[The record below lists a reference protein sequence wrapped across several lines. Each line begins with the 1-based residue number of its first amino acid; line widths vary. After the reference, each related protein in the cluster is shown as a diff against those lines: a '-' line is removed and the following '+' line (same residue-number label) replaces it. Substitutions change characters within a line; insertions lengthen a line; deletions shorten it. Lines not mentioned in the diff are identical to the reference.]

1 MKSVTSSR
9 LHISRWLGL
18 SAIALLS
25 FFATATEYQP
35 NFKGTDINEFI
46 NIVGKNLNK
55 TIIVDPQVRG
65 RINVRS
71 YEMLNEKQYYQ
82 FFLNVLEVYDF
93 SVVEMKSGVLKVVR
107 QKDAK
112 TSNIPVVSDNAGAL
126 GDEMVT
132 RVVQVKNVSVREL
145 APLLRQFV
153 DQSGGGSVVN
163 YDPSNVIMMTGQAE
177 TVNRLVDIISR
188 VDKAGD
194 QDLEII
200 KLSYASSAEVVRI
213 LENIYKNQGKS
224 EQPEFLI
231 PKIVADERTNSVIVS
246 GERQARE
253 RVVAL
258 VQRLDAELESQGNT
272 RVYYL
277 KYAKAEDL
285 VKVLQGVSSSIVAE
299 TQGAATQTQG
309 ARSGG
314 KNRDVSIEAHAES
327 NSLVITAQPDV
338 LRSLEDVIRQI
349 DVRRAQVLVEAII
362 VEVADNSGANLGV
375 QWISAQGGLTQFNNG
390 VVPISQIAAGAAAA
404 RTVRG
409 TTVVNEETGVTTV
422 NPDQNG
428 DYTQLGE
435 ALGGVTGMM
444 LGVVK
449 NDWGAIL
456 QAVTSDSNSNIL
468 ATPSITTM
476 DNQEAS
482 FIVGEEVP
490 VKTTT
495 SPGSGGTNPFTT
507 LDRIE
512 VGIKLKVT
520 PQINEGTG
528 VKLQIEQ
535 EVSGRNGDIEGN
547 PIIAKREIK
556 TTVLADNGA
565 TVVLGGLID
574 EDVQQSE
581 SKVPLLGDI
590 PVLGA
595 LFRSTSSTKRK
606 RNLMIFIKPT
616 IIRDDSLL
624 NELSQRKYNFVRAQ
638 QLAQGEKGI
647 HLMPGAETPA
657 MPEFD
662 ETLII
667 PPTFDEYLQKKQAQD
682 KGATTPAAQPVEQG
696 NN

>member
-1 MKSVTSSR
+1 
-9 LHISRWLGL
+9 
-18 SAIALLS
+18 
-25 FFATATEYQP
+25 
-35 NFKGTDINEFI
+35 
-46 NIVGKNLNK
+46 
-55 TIIVDPQVRG
+55 
-65 RINVRS
+65 
-71 YEMLNEKQYYQ
+71 
-82 FFLNVLEVYDF
+82 
-93 SVVEMKSGVLKVVR
+93 MKSGVLKVVR

-285 VKVLQGVSSSIVAE
+285 VKVLQGVSATIAAE
-299 TQGAATQTQG
+299 TQGAATQAQS
-309 ARSGG
+309 ARTSGKG
-314 KNRDVSIEAHAES
+314 RDVSIEAHAES

-647 HLMPGAETPA
+647 NLMPGAETPA

-662 ETLII
+662 ESLII

-682 KGATTPAAQPVEQG
+682 KAAAGSAEQPAEQG

>member
-9 LHISRWLGL
+9 LHISRWFGL

-224 EQPEFLI
+224 EQPDFLI

-258 VQRLDAELESQGNT
+258 VQRLDAELENQGNT

-285 VKVLQGVSSSIVAE
+285 VKVLQGVSATIAAE
-299 TQGAATQTQG
+299 TQGAATQAQS
-309 ARSGG
+309 ARTSGKG
-314 KNRDVSIEAHAES
+314 RDVSIEAHAES

-338 LRSLEDVIRQI
+338 LRSLEDVIRQVDI
-349 DVRRAQVLVEAII
+349 RRAQVLVEAII

-390 VVPISQIAAGAAAA
+390 VVPISQVAAGAAAA
-404 RTVRG
+404 REVKG

-456 QAVTSDSNSNIL
+456 QAVTTDSNSNIL
-468 ATPSITTM
+468 ATPSLTTL
-476 DNQEAS
+476 DNQESS
-482 FIVGEEVP
+482 FIVGEEIP
-490 VKTTT
+490 IKTTT
-495 SPGSGGTNPFTT
+495 SPGTGGTNPFTT
-507 LDRIE
+507 LDRLE

-520 PQINEGTG
+520 PQINEGNA
-528 VKLQIEQ
+528 VKLTIEQ

-595 LFRSTSSTKRK
+595 LFRSTSSSKRK

-616 IIRDDSLL
+616 IMRDDGLL
-624 NELSQRKYNFVRAQ
+624 SEVSQRKYNYVRAQ

-647 HLMPGAETPA
+647 NLMPGAETPA

-682 KGATTPAAQPVEQG
+682 KAVVEPVEQG

>member
-9 LHISRWLGL
+9 VQISRWFGLG
-18 SAIALLS
+18 AIALLS

-253 RVVAL
+253 RVVTL

-285 VKVLQGVSSSIVAE
+285 VKVLQGVSATIAAE
-299 TQGAATQTQG
+299 AQGAATQAQG
-309 ARSGG
+309 ARTAG
-314 KNRDVSIEAHAES
+314 KGRDVSIEAHAES

-338 LRSLEDVIRQI
+338 LRSLEDVIRQVDI
-349 DVRRAQVLVEAII
+349 RRAQVLVEAII

-404 RTVRG
+404 RTVKG
-409 TTVVNEETGVTTV
+409 TTVTSENGVTTV
-422 NPDQNG
+422 NPDQYG
-428 DYTQLGE
+428 DYTKLGE
-435 ALGGVTGMM
+435 AIGGVTGMM

-468 ATPSITTM
+468 ATPSLTTL
-476 DNQEAS
+476 DNQESS

-490 VKTTT
+490 IKTTT

-520 PQINEGTG
+520 PQINEGNA
-528 VKLQIEQ
+528 VKLTIEQ

-590 PVLGA
+590 PGLGA

-616 IIRDDSLL
+616 IMRDDGLL
-624 NELSQRKYNFVRAQ
+624 SEVSQRKYNYVRAQ

-667 PPTFDEYLQKKQAQD
+667 PPTFDEYLQKKEAQD
-682 KGATTPAAQPVEQG
+682 KGATTPAAQPAEQG

>member
-9 LHISRWLGL
+9 LHISRWFGL

-112 TSNIPVVSDNAGAL
+112 TSNIPVVSDNTGAL

-224 EQPEFLI
+224 EQPDFLI

-258 VQRLDAELESQGNT
+258 VQRLDAELENQGNT

-285 VKVLQGVSSSIVAE
+285 VKVLQGVSATIAAE
-299 TQGAATQTQG
+299 TQGAATQAQS
-309 ARSGG
+309 ARTSGKG
-314 KNRDVSIEAHAES
+314 RDVSIEAHAES

-338 LRSLEDVIRQI
+338 LRSLEDVIRQVDI
-349 DVRRAQVLVEAII
+349 RRAQVLVEAII

-390 VVPISQIAAGAAAA
+390 VVPISQVAAGAAAA
-404 RTVRG
+404 REVKG

-456 QAVTSDSNSNIL
+456 QAVTTDSNSNIL
-468 ATPSITTM
+468 ATPSLTTL
-476 DNQEAS
+476 DNQESS
-482 FIVGEEVP
+482 FIVGEEIP
-490 VKTTT
+490 IKTTT
-495 SPGSGGTNPFTT
+495 SPGTGGTNPFTT
-507 LDRIE
+507 LDRLE

-520 PQINEGTG
+520 PQINEGNA
-528 VKLQIEQ
+528 VKLTIEQ

-547 PIIAKREIK
+547 PIVAKREIK

-595 LFRSTSSTKRK
+595 LFRSTSSSKRK

-616 IIRDDSLL
+616 IMRDDGLL
-624 NELSQRKYNFVRAQ
+624 SEVSQRKYNYVRAQ

-647 HLMPGAETPA
+647 NLMPGAETPA

-662 ETLII
+662 ESLII

-682 KGATTPAAQPVEQG
+682 KAVIEPVEQG

>member
-9 LHISRWLGL
+9 LHISRWFGL

-224 EQPEFLI
+224 EQPDFLI

-285 VKVLQGVSSSIVAE
+285 VKVLQGVSATIAAE
-299 TQGAATQTQG
+299 TQGAATQAQS
-309 ARSGG
+309 ARTSGKG
-314 KNRDVSIEAHAES
+314 RDVSIEAHAES

-338 LRSLEDVIRQI
+338 LRSLEDVIRQVDI
-349 DVRRAQVLVEAII
+349 RRAQVLVEAII

-390 VVPISQIAAGAAAA
+390 VVPISQVAAGAAAA
-404 RTVRG
+404 REVKG

-456 QAVTSDSNSNIL
+456 QAVTTDSNSNIL
-468 ATPSITTM
+468 ATPSLTTL
-476 DNQEAS
+476 DNQESS
-482 FIVGEEVP
+482 FIVGEEIP
-490 VKTTT
+490 IKTTT
-495 SPGSGGTNPFTT
+495 SPGTGGTNPFTT
-507 LDRIE
+507 LDRLE

-520 PQINEGTG
+520 PQINEGNA
-528 VKLQIEQ
+528 VKLTIEQ

-547 PIIAKREIK
+547 PIVAKREIK

-595 LFRSTSSTKRK
+595 LFRSTSSSKRK

-616 IIRDDSLL
+616 IMRDDGLL
-624 NELSQRKYNFVRAQ
+624 SEVSQRKYNYVRAQ

-647 HLMPGAETPA
+647 NLMPGAETPA

-662 ETLII
+662 ESLII

-682 KGATTPAAQPVEQG
+682 KAVVEPVEQG

>member
-9 LHISRWLGL
+9 LHISRWFGL

-93 SVVEMKSGVLKVVR
+93 SVVEMQSGVLKVVR

-285 VKVLQGVSSSIVAE
+285 VKVLQGVSATIAAE
-299 TQGAATQTQG
+299 TQGAATQAQG
-309 ARSGG
+309 ARTAG
-314 KNRDVSIEAHAES
+314 KGRDVSIEAHAES

-338 LRSLEDVIRQI
+338 LRSLEDVIRQVDI
-349 DVRRAQVLVEAII
+349 RRAQVLVEAII

-375 QWISAQGGLTQFNNG
+375 QWISAQGGMTQFSNG
-390 VVPISQIAAGAAAA
+390 VVPVSQIAAGAAAA
-404 RTVRG
+404 RTIKG
-409 TTVVNEETGVTTV
+409 TTVTSENGVTTV
-422 NPDQNG
+422 NPDQYG
-428 DYTQLGE
+428 DYTKLGE

-468 ATPSITTM
+468 ATPSLTTL
-476 DNQEAS
+476 DNQESS

-490 VKTTT
+490 IKTTT

-520 PQINEGTG
+520 PQINEGNA
-528 VKLQIEQ
+528 VKLTIEQ

-616 IIRDDSLL
+616 IMRDDGLL
-624 NELSQRKYNFVRAQ
+624 SEVSQRKYNYVRAQ

-667 PPTFDEYLQKKQAQD
+667 PPTFDEYLQKKEAQD
-682 KGATTPAAQPVEQG
+682 KGATTPAAQPAEQG

>member
-9 LHISRWLGL
+9 LQISRWFGLG
-18 SAIALLS
+18 AIALLS

-194 QDLEII
+194 QDLEVI

-285 VKVLQGVSSSIVAE
+285 VKVLQGVSATIAAE
-299 TQGAATQTQG
+299 AQGAATQAQG
-309 ARSGG
+309 ARTAGRG
-314 KNRDVSIEAHAES
+314 RDVSIEAHAES

-338 LRSLEDVIRQI
+338 LRSLEDVIRQVDI
-349 DVRRAQVLVEAII
+349 RRAQVLVEAII

-404 RTVRG
+404 RPTPGSTVD
-409 TTVVNEETGVTTV
+409 TETGTTV
-422 NPDQNG
+422 NPEMPG
-428 DYTQLGE
+428 DYTALGE

-468 ATPSITTM
+468 ATPSLTTL
-476 DNQEAS
+476 DNQESS

-490 VKTTT
+490 IKTTT

-520 PQINEGTG
+520 PQINEGNA
-528 VKLQIEQ
+528 VKLTIEQ

-616 IIRDDSLL
+616 IMRDDGLL
-624 NELSQRKYNFVRAQ
+624 SEVSQRKYNYVRAQ

-667 PPTFDEYLQKKQAQD
+667 PPTFDEYLQKKEAQD
-682 KGATTPAAQPVEQG
+682 KEAATPAQQPAQQG

>member
-9 LHISRWLGL
+9 VQISRWFGLG
-18 SAIALLS
+18 AIALLS

-194 QDLEII
+194 QDLEVI

-285 VKVLQGVSSSIVAE
+285 VKVLQGVSATIAAE
-299 TQGAATQTQG
+299 SQGAATQAQG
-309 ARSGG
+309 ARTAG
-314 KNRDVSIEAHAES
+314 KGRDVSIEAHAES

-338 LRSLEDVIRQI
+338 LRSLEDVIRQVDI
-349 DVRRAQVLVEAII
+349 RRAQVLVEAII

-409 TTVVNEETGVTTV
+409 TTVTSENGVTTV
-422 NPDQNG
+422 NPDQYG
-428 DYTQLGE
+428 DYTKLGE
-435 ALGGVTGMM
+435 AIGGVTGMM

-468 ATPSITTM
+468 ATPSLTTL
-476 DNQEAS
+476 DNQESS

-490 VKTTT
+490 IKTTT

-520 PQINEGTG
+520 PQINEGNA
-528 VKLQIEQ
+528 VKLTIEQ

-581 SKVPLLGDI
+581 SKVPILGDI

-616 IIRDDSLL
+616 IMRDDGLL
-624 NELSQRKYNFVRAQ
+624 SEVSQRKYNYVRAE

-667 PPTFDEYLQKKQAQD
+667 PPTFDEYLQKKEAQD
-682 KGATTPAAQPVEQG
+682 KGVITPAAKPAEQG

>member
-9 LHISRWLGL
+9 LQISRWFGLG
-18 SAIALLS
+18 AIALLS

-285 VKVLQGVSSSIVAE
+285 VKVLQGVSATIAAE
-299 TQGAATQTQG
+299 TQGAATQAQG
-309 ARSGG
+309 GRTSGKG
-314 KNRDVSIEAHAES
+314 RDVSIEAHAES

-338 LRSLEDVIRQI
+338 LRSLEDVIRQVDI
-349 DVRRAQVLVEAII
+349 RRAQVLVEAII

-404 RTVRG
+404 RPVPG
-409 TTVVNEETGVTTV
+409 TTVTTENGTTV
-422 NPDQNG
+422 NPETPGN
-428 DYTQLGE
+428 YEALGE

-468 ATPSITTM
+468 ATPSLTTL
-476 DNQEAS
+476 DNQESS

-490 VKTTT
+490 IKTTT
-495 SPGSGGTNPFTT
+495 SPGTGGTNPFTT

-520 PQINEGTG
+520 PQINEGNA
-528 VKLQIEQ
+528 VKLTIEQ

-590 PVLGA
+590 PGLGA

-616 IIRDDSLL
+616 IMRDDGLL
-624 NELSQRKYNFVRAQ
+624 SEVSQRKYNYVRAQ

-662 ETLII
+662 ESLII
-667 PPTFDEYLQKKQAQD
+667 PPTFDEYLQKKEAQD
-682 KGATTPAAQPVEQG
+682 KGATIPAAQPAEQG

>member
-9 LHISRWLGL
+9 LYISRWLGL

-258 VQRLDAELESQGNT
+258 VQRLDAELENQGNT

-285 VKVLQGVSSSIVAE
+285 VKVLQGVSATIAAE
-299 TQGAATQTQG
+299 TQGAATQAQS
-309 ARSGG
+309 ARTSGKG
-314 KNRDVSIEAHAES
+314 RDVSIEAHAES

-338 LRSLEDVIRQI
+338 LRSLEDVIRQVDI
-349 DVRRAQVLVEAII
+349 RRAQVLVEAII

-390 VVPISQIAAGAAAA
+390 VVPISQVAAGAAAA
-404 RTVRG
+404 REVKG

-456 QAVTSDSNSNIL
+456 QAVTTDSNSNIL
-468 ATPSITTM
+468 ATPSLTTL
-476 DNQEAS
+476 DNQESS

-490 VKTTT
+490 IKTTT

-520 PQINEGTG
+520 PQINEGNA
-528 VKLQIEQ
+528 VKLTIEQ

-581 SKVPLLGDI
+581 SKVPVLGDI

-595 LFRSTSSTKRK
+595 LFRSTSSSKRK

-616 IIRDDSLL
+616 IMRDDGLL
-624 NELSQRKYNFVRAQ
+624 SEVSQRKYNYVRAQ

-647 HLMPGAETPA
+647 NLMPGAETPA

-682 KGATTPAAQPVEQG
+682 KAVVEPVEQG

>member
-9 LHISRWLGL
+9 LHISRWFGL

-224 EQPEFLI
+224 EQPDFLI

-258 VQRLDAELESQGNT
+258 VQRLDAELENQGNT

-285 VKVLQGVSSSIVAE
+285 VKVLQGVSATIAAE
-299 TQGAATQTQG
+299 TQGAATQAQS
-309 ARSGG
+309 ARTSGKG
-314 KNRDVSIEAHAES
+314 RDVSIEAHAES

-338 LRSLEDVIRQI
+338 LRSLEDVIRQVDI
-349 DVRRAQVLVEAII
+349 RRAQVLVEAII

-390 VVPISQIAAGAAAA
+390 VVPISQVAAGAAAA
-404 RTVRG
+404 REVKG

-456 QAVTSDSNSNIL
+456 QAVTTDSNSNIL
-468 ATPSITTM
+468 ATPSLTTL
-476 DNQEAS
+476 DNQESS

-490 VKTTT
+490 IKTTT

-520 PQINEGTG
+520 PQINEGNA
-528 VKLQIEQ
+528 VKLTIEQ

-595 LFRSTSSTKRK
+595 LFRSTSSSKRK

-616 IIRDDSLL
+616 IMRDDGLL
-624 NELSQRKYNFVRAQ
+624 SEVSQRKYNYVRAQ

-647 HLMPGAETPA
+647 NLMPGAETPA

-682 KGATTPAAQPVEQG
+682 KAVVEPVEQG

>member
-9 LHISRWLGL
+9 LHISRWFGL

-224 EQPEFLI
+224 EQPDFLI

-258 VQRLDAELESQGNT
+258 VQRLDAELENQGNT

-285 VKVLQGVSSSIVAE
+285 VKVLQGVSATIAAE
-299 TQGAATQTQG
+299 TQGAATQAQS
-309 ARSGG
+309 ARTSGKG
-314 KNRDVSIEAHAES
+314 RDVSIEAHAES

-338 LRSLEDVIRQI
+338 LRSLEDVIRQVDI
-349 DVRRAQVLVEAII
+349 RRAQVLVEAII

-390 VVPISQIAAGAAAA
+390 VVPISQVAAGAAAA
-404 RTVRG
+404 REVKG

-456 QAVTSDSNSNIL
+456 QAVTTDSNSNIL
-468 ATPSITTM
+468 ATPSLTTL
-476 DNQEAS
+476 DNQESS
-482 FIVGEEVP
+482 FIVGEEIP
-490 VKTTT
+490 IKTTT
-495 SPGSGGTNPFTT
+495 SPGTGGTNPFTT
-507 LDRIE
+507 LDRLE

-520 PQINEGTG
+520 PQINEGNA
-528 VKLQIEQ
+528 VKLTIEQ

-547 PIIAKREIK
+547 PIVAKREIK

-595 LFRSTSSTKRK
+595 LFRSTSSSKRK

-616 IIRDDSLL
+616 IMRDDGLL
-624 NELSQRKYNFVRAQ
+624 SEVSQRKYNYVRAQ

-647 HLMPGAETPA
+647 NLMPGAETPA

-662 ETLII
+662 ESLII

-682 KGATTPAAQPVEQG
+682 KAVVEPVEQG